1 MTQYRSRSKP
11 SIAKINGIEIAYET
25 FGDPSAFPLLLI
37 MGLGN
42 QMVFWDEEFCTRLA
56 ARGYRVIRFDN
67 RDCGLSTWLDNAGVP
82 DIPAMKKL
90 MAQREKARAP
100 YSLRDM
106 SDDAAGLLDVL
117 KIESAHIVGRSIGAM
132 IGQMM
137 AIHHPKRVKTLTSI
151 MSSTSDPGLPP
162 PKPEVLS
169 ILLEP
174 EPTDLKGFVDHSVRI
189 CRMLTGSEFQIDE
202 DCVREWA
209 HESYSRGLNPD
220 GVARQFAAVIAT
232 GSRKEA
238 LKSVTAP
245 TLVIH
250 GDTDPLVPV
259 ECGIDTANAIPKARL
274 LIIKGLGHTLVQAV
288 YPQVIDAISRHAADS
303 E

>member
-25 FGDPSAFPLLLI
+25 FGDPSASPLLLI

-67 RDCGLSTWLDNAGVP
+67 RDCGLSTWLGNAGVP

-90 MAQREKARAP
+90 MAQRERARAP

-137 AIHHPKRVKTLTSI
+137 EIGR
-151 MSSTSDPGLPP
+151 
-162 PKPEVLS
+162 
-169 ILLEP
+169 
-174 EPTDLKGFVDHSVRI
+174 
-189 CRMLTGSEFQIDE
+189 
-202 DCVREWA
+202 A
-209 HESYSRGLNPD
+209 H
-220 GVARQFAAVIAT
+220 V
-232 GSRKEA
+232 
-238 LKSVTAP
+238 
-245 TLVIH
+245 
-250 GDTDPLVPV
+250 
-259 ECGIDTANAIPKARL
+259 
-274 LIIKGLGHTLVQAV
+274 
-288 YPQVIDAISRHAADS
+288 
-303 E
+303 